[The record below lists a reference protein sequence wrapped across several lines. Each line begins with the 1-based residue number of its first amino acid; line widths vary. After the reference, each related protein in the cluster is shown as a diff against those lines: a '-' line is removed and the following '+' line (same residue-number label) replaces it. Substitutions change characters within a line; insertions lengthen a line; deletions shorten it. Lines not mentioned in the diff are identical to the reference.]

1 MTSPALKVDPH
12 ATLWV
17 TDAELIR
24 RSGIPEKRARALIQ
38 KWDEMGG
45 RFSGFPQK
53 KKEVGDR
60 RHWPSV
66 EAYFARIGGP
76 TMAAPQPQE
85 RRHG

>member
-38 KWDEMGG
+38 EWD
-45 RFSGFPQK
+45 RNPRSGFPQK
-53 KKEVGDR
+53 KKLYGDR

-66 EAYFARIGGP
+66 EAYFARAGEP
-76 TMAAPQPQE
+76 TMVASQE